1 MIAQEKEQPKVNQ
14 ILTLTILWLV
24 GAVSDRLWFAF
35 DKSVP
40 AWDQADYLT
49 GSLTYWRA
57 FQNVQL
63 FSGEWWQHF
72 WELSPKVPPL
82 TYILTVPF
90 QVIFGRGAD
99 QATLV
104 HLFFSAILLA
114 SVYSLGSKL
123 FNQKVKEQLAASFL
137 ELKQNYTNTLWKA
150 LATELNECL
159 EKVMVVIKP
168 QQEELENKIK
178 LAVSI
183 DETITSNKVE
193 INNILQEL
201 AELS

>member
-1 MIAQEKEQPKVNQ
+1 MISQEKKEPKINH
-14 ILTLTILWLV
+14 ILTLTILWLL

-57 FQNVQL
+57 FQNVHL

-72 WELSPKVPPL
+72 WALSPKVPPL

-104 HLFFSAILLA
+104 NLFFSVILLA
-114 SVYSLGSKL
+114 SVYSLGKKL
-123 FNQKVKEQLAASFL
+123 FNQKVGFWAAVLCILFPGLYRYRLQYLLDYPLTAMVTLSFCCLTFWYWDREQGIGNR
-137 ELKQNYTNTLWKA
+137 EWGIGN
-150 LATELNECL
+150 
-159 EKVMVVIKP
+159 
-168 QQEELENKIK
+168 
-178 LAVSI
+178 
-183 DETITSNKVE
+183 
-193 INNILQEL
+193 
-201 AELS
+201 